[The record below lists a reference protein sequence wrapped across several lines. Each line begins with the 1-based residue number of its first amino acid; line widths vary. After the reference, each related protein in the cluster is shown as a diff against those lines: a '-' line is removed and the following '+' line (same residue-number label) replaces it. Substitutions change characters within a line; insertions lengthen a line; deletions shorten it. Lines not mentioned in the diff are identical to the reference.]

1 MYVWGEEAKVGVLY
15 VVTRLVS
22 KSLELAPRVE
32 LLNNRVEIVRELL
45 LVLSGELQ
53 VPPYTSAQGKI
64 SEQTLLPLFFLF
76 FIACSSFPGLLL
88 RACSENT
95 PRLTDVCP
103 PSPSHPHITLGVLAH
118 MR

>member
-1 MYVWGEEAKVGVLY
+1 MGEVEKGVDVCLGGGVNIGVMY

-53 VPPYTSAQGKI
+53 VSCLPYT
-64 SEQTLLPLFFLF
+64 L
-76 FIACSSFPGLLL
+76 FPGQ
-88 RACSENT
+88 NF
-95 PRLTDVCP
+95 
-103 PSPSHPHITLGVLAH
+103 
-118 MR
+118 